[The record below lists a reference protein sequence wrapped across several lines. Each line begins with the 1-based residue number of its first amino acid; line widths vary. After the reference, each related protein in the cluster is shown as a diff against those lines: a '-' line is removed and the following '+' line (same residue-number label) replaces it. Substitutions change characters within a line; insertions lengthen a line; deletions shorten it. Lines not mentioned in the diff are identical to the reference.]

1 MFFFGLFIVI
11 KLCTSEYFPCIAY
24 RLHRVRQLK
33 TIPFDNVF
41 QYNASAVQ
49 NKDCCLLLE
58 ICANLSARY
67 TFTSAHLRKAFDIH
81 AAIPYSPL
89 QVGDF
94 CILPNDTAGW
104 ECSYN
109 QHLNA
114 NAYTPSPP
122 PVNRVCAVV
131 QDI

>member
-1 MFFFGLFIVI
+1 MLPQCRARLLVRHGSKQTVLSVVYTINI
-11 KLCTSEYFPCIAY
+11 KKKCVCVVGGEI
-24 RLHRVRQLK
+24 K
-33 TIPFDNVF
+33 
-41 QYNASAVQ
+41 AVV
-49 NKDCCLLLE
+49 
-58 ICANLSARY
+58 
-67 TFTSAHLRKAFDIH
+67 
-81 AAIPYSPL
+81 YSLPS

-122 PVNRVCAVV
+122 PVNMVSAVCV
-131 QDI
+131 